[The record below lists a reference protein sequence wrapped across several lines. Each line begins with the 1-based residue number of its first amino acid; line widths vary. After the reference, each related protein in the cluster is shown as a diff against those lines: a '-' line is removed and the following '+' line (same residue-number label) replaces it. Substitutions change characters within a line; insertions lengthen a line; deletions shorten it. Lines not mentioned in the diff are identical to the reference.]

1 MADEHDRVP
10 LRGVP
15 ACLRM
20 DLRDERAGGVDRLQR
35 ASGRI
40 LVHRRR
46 DAVGRE
52 DQRRAFGHFLLA
64 VHEDRSALLE
74 LSHDVEVVHDLLADV
89 DRRAVELERALDRV
103 HGTFDPGAVATGR
116 REKDALDQDRP
127 MLLGGLTMHDG
138 APRIIST
145 GGIVSLHTE
154 VLLFNGVPLLVLA
167 AVYLGITI
175 ALAPLVWSE
184 RERASALELA
194 FLSLFP
200 AVGVLIACV
209 PPAAVLSR
217 WPERRRLVS
226 GWFRAREAE
235 ERATALDR
243 NLDSVADVS
252 KALARAGD
260 EEAVAEALL
269 AEVSSLLD
277 VDFAAVATI
286 DEERREA
293 RGLLGRVDRQEL
305 DWWPETRIDL
315 DRETSAVAKVARE
328 RAPLAVED
336 VAGSSDVSR
345 RLARATGVKSAAFVP
360 LLVDTCV
367 VAVLVA
373 GDTRVP
379 RAFQPDELTLLQ
391 AVAGE
396 GALAL
401 DRVRSAS
408 ELEQALERE
417 RLVARIGRNVRSE
430 LDLEAVLEVTVRET
444 GRALG
449 VSRAF
454 VRLGEPGTP
463 MPVEAEWD
471 AEGVER
477 VSPRVARKL

>member
-200 AVGVLIACV
+200 AVGVLTALLGALVLASDTALGGHVWISFATVLIACV

-243 NLDSVADVS
+243 NLDSVA
-252 KALARAGD
+252 
-260 EEAVAEALL
+260 
-269 AEVSSLLD
+269 
-277 VDFAAVATI
+277 
-286 DEERREA
+286 
-293 RGLLGRVDRQEL
+293 
-305 DWWPETRIDL
+305 
-315 DRETSAVAKVARE
+315 
-328 RAPLAVED
+328 D